1 MQKAE
6 VVYQSQT
13 TDQHKLHT
21 YLSPNHEIERQKAIP
36 SVKCETDLTPHER
49 AWCLVKAQRCTVV
62 PKGVVFWIA
71 VRDGARSYL
80 RPVRPHGTF
89 HPAQRNVHP
98 QLHPVAEPVAFV
110 FPSFDSFWVSL
121 SWGPRSRACSTVY
134 CSACAQQGARPA
146 VRSREIP

>member
-1 MQKAE
+1 MGLG
-6 VVYQSQT
+6 VF
-13 TDQHKLHT
+13 
-21 YLSPNHEIERQKAIP
+21 LSG
-36 SVKCETDLTPHER
+36 KC
-49 AWCLVKAQRCTVV
+49 VV

-121 SWGPRSRACSTVY
+121 SWGPRSRACST
-134 CSACAQQGARPA
+134 AQP
-146 VRSREIP
+146 VLSKELDLRSEAAKYRVEPDNVHCTVLCLLGSCWHEE